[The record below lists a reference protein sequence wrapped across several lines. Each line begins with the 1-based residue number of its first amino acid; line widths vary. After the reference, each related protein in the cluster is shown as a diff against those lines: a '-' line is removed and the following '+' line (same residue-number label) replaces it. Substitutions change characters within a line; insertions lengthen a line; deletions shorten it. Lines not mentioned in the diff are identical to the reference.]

1 MGRSYPASSFRVP
14 ISMKSMR
21 DNRRWLG
28 IVLLIVASSAAAPAA
43 ESPRARPSRLAGR
56 VPLAVVQ
63 TQGSEAAP
71 RDAELR
77 ETARRG
83 IAALMNGDPDGA
95 IEIFQQIQKADPQS
109 PLGYLFEADAT
120 WWTIYLTTGNLVD
133 PDVFDVARSSTSPYD
148 SHFEDMVNAAIRKA
162 NARVHAHQDE
172 ARNYLYEGMA
182 YGLKGRFYGLR
193 DNDLPTARAGK
204 KMRALLLTALKMD
217 PSLEDAYL
225 GLGIY
230 NYFVDT
236 LPTIVKM
243 LKFLIGLPAG
253 GRELG
258 LEQLRRAT
266 DKGDLV
272 RDEAKFYL
280 AKDFSRRSEAEFD
293 ESLELFQQLAH
304 AYPDNMLW
312 TLLSG
317 SLEIRLG
324 RAEQGEDLYREA
336 LAKTARTKSEVGQ
349 ALHRE
354 ARKAL
359 LRRHP
364 NDRFGD

>member
-1 MGRSYPASSFRVP
+1 MGRSYPASSFRGAL
-14 ISMKSMR
+14 SMESMR
-21 DNRRWLG
+21 FDRRWLG

-204 KMRALLLTALKMD
+204 KMRALL
-217 PSLEDAYL
+217 
-225 GLGIY
+225 
-230 NYFVDT
+230 
-236 LPTIVKM
+236 PTILKM

>member
-1 MGRSYPASSFRVP
+1 
-14 ISMKSMR
+14 
-21 DNRRWLG
+21 
-28 IVLLIVASSAAAPAA
+28 
-43 ESPRARPSRLAGR
+43 
-56 VPLAVVQ
+56 LAVVQ

>member
-1 MGRSYPASSFRVP
+1 MARSYPASSFRVA
-14 ISMKSMR
+14 ISVKSMK

-28 IVLLIVASSAAAPAA
+28 ILLLMVASPAA
-43 ESPRARPSRLAGR
+43 ESLGVRPSPSARR
-56 VPLAVVQ
+56 VPLAVAQ
-63 TQGSEAAP
+63 ARGPEAVP
-71 RDAELR
+71 SDAELR
-77 ETARRG
+77 ATTRRG
-83 IAALMNGDPDGA
+83 IAVLMDGDPDVA
-95 IEIFQQIQKADPQS
+95 IEIFRQIQKADPQS

-243 LKFLIGLPAG
+243 LKFLIGLPG
-253 GRELG
+253 GDHELG
-258 LEQLRRAT
+258 LEQLRRAA

-272 RDEAKFYL
+272 REEATFYL
-280 AKDFSRRSEAEFD
+280 AKDFSRSSEAEFGK
-293 ESLELFQQLAH
+293 SLELFQQLARE
-304 AYPDNMLW
+304 YPDNMLW
-312 TLLSG
+312 TLLVG

-324 RAEQGEDLYREA
+324 HTQGEDLYREA
-336 LAKTARTKSEVGQ
+336 FAKTKGMQSEAGQ

-359 LRRHP
+359 VRRHP
-364 NDRFGD
+364 DERFED

>member
-1 MGRSYPASSFRVP
+1 
-14 ISMKSMR
+14 MR

-56 VPLAVVQ
+56 VPLAVAQ

-83 IAALMNGDPDGA
+83 IAALMYGDPDGA

>member
-1 MGRSYPASSFRVP
+1 
-14 ISMKSMR
+14 MKSMR

-56 VPLAVVQ
+56 VPLAVAQ